1 MINDEFFM
9 GKALAEAEKSIEKK
23 EVPVGAVLVSGNRI
37 LGRGHNEP
45 VLRNDP
51 TAHAEITA
59 IRKACLKKKNYRLPD
74 CELFVTLEPCAM
86 CLSALVH
93 ARVKRLVFGAYDPK
107 AGAVESMMKFPFEK
121 TNHRIEIRGGV
132 LAGECG
138 KILKGF
144 FQKKRGSKK

>member
-1 MINDEFFM
+1 MIDDEFFM
-9 GKALAEAEKSIEKK
+9 GKALAEAEKSLEKK
-23 EVPVGAVLVSGNRI
+23 EVPVGAVLVSGNKI
-37 LGRGHNEP
+37 LGRGHNDP
-45 VLRNDP
+45 ILRNDP

-107 AGAVESMMKFPFEK
+107 AGAVESMLKFPFEK
-121 TNHRIEIRGGV
+121 TNHRIEIKGGV
-132 LAGECG
+132 LADECG
-138 KILKGF
+138 KILKDF
-144 FQKKRGSKK
+144 FLKKRGSKK

>member
-1 MINDEFFM
+1 MIDDEFFM
-9 GKALAEAEKSIEKK
+9 GKALAEAEKSLEKK
-23 EVPVGAVLVSGNRI
+23 EVPVGAVLVSGNKI

-45 VLRNDP
+45 ILRNDP

-121 TNHRIEIRGGV
+121 TNHRIEIKGGV
-132 LAGECG
+132 LADECG
-138 KILKGF
+138 KILKDF
-144 FQKKRGSKK
+144 FQKKRGLKK